1 MIFKKNFAKV
11 SATLGAVALGVSA
24 TATAANADTIYT
36 VQSGDTLSGIS
47 YKFAKD
53 NSMVNDLAKKNN
65 IQDINKI
72 YVGQKL
78 IIKSDGEIQEYNA
91 QNAANANVADNNT
104 QATQQQT
111 AQPQQAQSQAS
122 QSYTSNASGSEA
134 AAKAW
139 IAARESG
146 GNYGATNGQYIGK
159 YQLSA
164 SYLNGDYSAANQERV
179 ADQYVAS
186 RYGSWQNAQ
195 AHWQANG
202 WY

>member
-1 MIFKKNFAKV
+1 MISKKNFAKV

-111 AQPQQAQSQAS
+111 AQAQAQSQAS